1 MKSAAPKKT
10 YKSPRR
16 KLVRFFEKSRDN
28 WKEKYTE
35 LKRRVRYLENRIR
48 YLEKSRSNWK
58 EQAQAVSESLK
69 TVKENLKIAEEK
81 ISLYEDKEK
90 KNATPR
96 RLYSNTRLSFIF
108 SRKYKEF
115 C

>member
-58 EQAQAVSESLK
+58 EQAQARE
-69 TVKENLKIAEEK
+69 ENLKIAEEK
-81 ISLYEDKEK
+81 IGLYEEEK
-90 KNATPR
+90 KKRNSQKP
-96 RLYSNTRLSFIF
+96 LQ
-108 SRKYKEF
+108 
-115 C
+115 